1 MEAHV
6 RYTEALRGTLN
17 PPSSKNYTT
26 RYLLAAA
33 LAEGES
39 RVHFPARSEDSEAL
53 LRCLRA
59 LGAGIG
65 EEADGEGGRHLRIR
79 GFGRHPRQAGTLNA
93 GNAGAVTRFLMA
105 IGALLPEVRFE
116 TDYAGSL
123 GQRSHG
129 DLLAALAQL
138 GARSQSNR
146 GRLPVT
152 IRGGRL
158 RGGRVKVSGARSSQF
173 LSALLFLAPLIG
185 EDVVIEVVDKLV
197 SKPLVRTTLEVL
209 AAAGIQV
216 DAQEDLMRFEIPG
229 GQQYR
234 PGEYSVNGDYPSAA
248 AVLAAGAVTNSEI
261 AVARLFE
268 DRQGE
273 RAIIEVLRDFGV
285 GVQYDGL
292 TVRTG
297 KHRGL
302 RGIEFDG
309 DTATDM
315 VLAMLPMAALASGE
329 TRVFGIGNLRLKE
342 CDRISVPVRELRRIG
357 VDCEEGASEI
367 VVRGNPGGY
376 EGGLEVDTH
385 EDHRVAQMLAVLG
398 LRCRRG
404 LTLADAETVGKSYP
418 AFFDDLIALGAR
430 IELR

>member
-1 MEAHV
+1 MKAHV
-6 RYTEALRGTLN
+6 RYTEQLMGRLN

-39 RVHFPARSEDSEAL
+39 CVHYPARSEDSEAL

-59 LGAGIG
+59 LGAEIE
-65 EEADGEGGRHLRIR
+65 EEADVEGGRRLRIR
-79 GFGRHPRQAGTLNA
+79 GFGRHPREAGVLNA

-105 IGALLPEVRFE
+105 IGALLTEVRFE
-116 TDYAGSL
+116 TDFAGSL
-123 GQRSHG
+123 GKRPHG
-129 DLLAALAQL
+129 DLLAALEQL
-138 GARSQSNR
+138 GAQSRSNQ
-146 GRLPVT
+146 GRLPVA

-158 RGGRVKVSGARSSQF
+158 RGGRVQVSGALSSQF

-185 EDVVIEVVDKLV
+185 EDVELEVVDKLV

-209 AAAGIQV
+209 AAAGIEV
-216 DAQEDLMRFEIPG
+216 VAREDLMRFEIPG
-229 GQQYR
+229 GQHYR

-248 AVLAAGAVTNSEI
+248 AVLAAAAVTNGEV
-261 AVARLFE
+261 AVERLYE

-273 RAIIEVLRDFGV
+273 RAVIGVLRDFGV
-285 GVQYDGL
+285 GVKYDGR
-292 TVRTG
+292 TVKTG
-297 KHRGL
+297 RHRGM

-315 VLAMLPMAALASGE
+315 VLAMLPVAALASGE
-329 TRVFGIGNLRLKE
+329 TRIHGIGNLRLKE
-342 CDRISVPVRELRRIG
+342 CDRISVPVRELRRVG
-357 VDCEEGASEI
+357 VDCGEGESEI

-376 EGGLEVDTH
+376 EGGIEVDTH

-418 AFFDDLIALGAR
+418 AFFDDLIALGAD

>member
-1 MEAHV
+1 MRAHV
-6 RYTEALRGTLN
+6 RYTERLTGRLN

-26 RYLLAAA
+26 RFLLAAA

-59 LGAGIG
+59 LGARI
-65 EEADGEGGRHLRIR
+65 EEEDGEGGRHLRIR
-79 GFGRHPRQAGTLNA
+79 GFGRHPREPGVLNA

-123 GQRSHG
+123 GQRPHG
-129 DLLAALAQL
+129 DLLFALEQL
-138 GARSQSNR
+138 GARSQSDR
-146 GRLPVT
+146 GRLPVA

-158 RGGRVKVSGARSSQF
+158 HGGKVQVSGALSSQF

-185 EDVVIEVVDKLV
+185 EDVEVEVVDKLV

-209 AAAGIQV
+209 AMAGIEV
-216 DAQEDLMRFEIPG
+216 AAREDLMRFEIPG
-229 GQQYR
+229 GQRYR

-248 AVLAAGAVTNSEI
+248 AVLAAAAVTNSEI
-261 AVARLFE
+261 AVDRLFE

-273 RAIIEVLRDFGV
+273 RAVIEVLRDFGV
-285 GVQYDGL
+285 PVDYDGR
-292 TVRTG
+292 TVKTG
-297 KHRGL
+297 RHRGL

-315 VLAMLPMAALASGE
+315 VLATLPVAALAAGE

-342 CDRISVPVRELRRIG
+342 CDRISVPVRELRRVG
-357 VDCEEGASEI
+357 VDCEEGESEI

-376 EGGLEVDTH
+376 EGGIEADTH

-398 LRCRRG
+398 LRCRGG
-404 LTLADAETVGKSYP
+404 LTLADAGTVGKSYP
-418 AFFDDLIALGAR
+418 AFFDDLISLGAD